1 MQLPVYLI
9 NLDGSD
15 DRLRSATRQLDDAGI
30 PFERVPAF
38 DGRALRVDD
47 FPGYDPAGAMA
58 YMGRP
63 LRGGEIGCYLS
74 HLDCAR
80 RFLDS
85 GADRG
90 LVFEDD
96 MQLKPGFA
104 EGLRILLDWLD
115 RHDGWDLV
123 NLGSPQHKIYTPVM
137 GFDVAG
143 RHHDLTRAHY
153 FPMTTTALIWSRQ
166 GADIFVRTHD
176 RITRGVDNHFRHW
189 LTRSDRGLA
198 VWPPLVT
205 TTGAESLIEDNK
217 GKRSA
222 KGRHPLYGLIKQR
235 RQIVNKLIA
244 WRHKRDLARGQKA
257 AGKAAAP
264 GS

>member
-1 MQLPVYLI
+1 MRLPVYLI

-30 PFERVPAF
+30 AFERVPAF
-38 DGRALRVDD
+38 DGRALRMDE
-47 FPGYDPAGAMA
+47 FPDYDPAAAMA

-80 RFLDS
+80 RVLDS
-85 GADRG
+85 GAARG
-90 LVFEDD
+90 LVLEDD
-96 MQLKPGFA
+96 VQLKPGFA
-104 EGLRILLDWLD
+104 EGIAILLNWLD
-115 RHDGWDLV
+115 RDDGDWDLI

-137 GFDVAG
+137 DFRVAG
-143 RHHDLTRAHY
+143 RQHELTRAHY
-153 FPMTTTALIWSRQ
+153 FPMTATGLIWSRQ
-166 GADIFVRTHD
+166 GAETFVRSHD

-189 LTRSDRGLA
+189 LTRNDRGLA

-205 TTGAESLIEDNK
+205 TTGAESDIEGGK

-222 KGRHPLYGLIKQR
+222 EGRHLLYGLIKQR

-244 WRHKRDLARGQKA
+244 WRHKRDLARRRKA
-257 AGKAAAP
+257 AGGPAA
-264 GS
+264 

>member
-1 MQLPVYLI
+1 MQCSVYLI
-9 NLDGSD
+9 NLDGSG
-15 DRLRSATRQLDDAGI
+15 DRLRSASRQLDDAGMV
-30 PFERVPAF
+30 FERVPAF
-38 DGRALRVDD
+38 DGRALRVDE
-47 FPGYDPAGAMA
+47 FPGYDPAGAMT

-74 HLDCAR
+74 HLDCTR

-85 GADRG
+85 GADHG

-96 MQLKPGFA
+96 MRLMPGFA
-104 EGLRILLDWLD
+104 EGLGILSDWLTQ
-115 RHDGWDLV
+115 HDDWDLV

-137 GFDVAG
+137 GFQAAG
-143 RHHDLTRAHY
+143 KHHDLTRAHY
-153 FPMTTTALIWSRQ
+153 FPMTATALIWSRR
-166 GADIFVRTHD
+166 GAETFVGTHD

-189 LTRSDRGLA
+189 LTRNDRGLA

-205 TTGAESLIEDNK
+205 TTGAQSDIEDGK

-244 WRHKRDLARGQKA
+244 WRHKRDLARRQQTAGMA
-257 AGKAAAP
+257 ALP

>member
-1 MQLPVYLI
+1 MQHPVYLI

-15 DRLRSATRQLDDAGI
+15 DRLRSAKRQLDDARI

-38 DGRALRVDD
+38 DGRALRVEE
-47 FPGYDPAGAMA
+47 FPEYDAAGAMA

-80 RFLDS
+80 RFLES
-85 GADRG
+85 GAPCG

-96 MQLKPGFA
+96 MQLNPGFA
-104 EGLRILLDWLD
+104 EGLRIVLDWLD
-115 RHDGWDLV
+115 EHRNWDLV
-123 NLGSPQHKIYTPVM
+123 NLGSPQHKIYTPIIE
-137 GFDVAG
+137 FSAAG
-143 RHHDLTRAHY
+143 RRYDLTRAHY
-153 FPMTTTALIWSRQ
+153 FPMTATALIWSRQ
-166 GADIFVRTHD
+166 GAESFVQTHD

-189 LTRSDRGLA
+189 LTRSDRGLS

-205 TTGAESLIEDNK
+205 TTGAESVIEGGS

-222 KGRHPLYGLIKQR
+222 QGRHPLYGLIKQR
-235 RQIVNKLIA
+235 RQIVNKWIA
-244 WRHKRDLARGQKA
+244 WRHKRDLARRGKA
-257 AGKAAAP
+257 AGDAASP
-264 GS
+264 RS

>member
-1 MQLPVYLI
+1 MSGLGLQARLIPVYLI

-15 DRLRSATRQLDDAGI
+15 ERLRSATRQLDEAGI
-30 PFERVPAF
+30 AFERVPAF
-38 DGRALRVDD
+38 DGRALQVDE
-47 FPGYDPAGAMA
+47 FPDYDPAGAMA

-85 GADRG
+85 GAEYG
-90 LVFEDD
+90 VVFEDD

-104 EGLRILLDWLD
+104 EGLRILSDWLD
-115 RHDGWDLV
+115 RHDRDWDLI
-123 NLGSPQHKIYTPVM
+123 NIGAGQHKIFTPVM
-137 GFDVAG
+137 GFEVAG
-143 RHHDLTRAHY
+143 RHHELTRAHY
-153 FPMTTTALIWSRQ
+153 FPMTATGLIWSRQ
-166 GADIFVRTHD
+166 GAETFVSTHR
-176 RITRGVDNHFRHW
+176 RITAGVDNHFRHW

-205 TTGAESLIEDNK
+205 TTGVESQIEDGK

-222 KGRHPLYGLIKQR
+222 TGRHPLYGLIKQR
-235 RQIVNKLIA
+235 RQLVNKLIA
-244 WRHKRDLARGQKA
+244 WRHKRRLARG
-257 AGKAAAP
+257 
-264 GS
+264 

>member
-1 MQLPVYLI
+1 MRLPAYLI

-15 DRLRSATRQLDDAGI
+15 ERLRSASRQLDEAGVG
-30 PFERVPAF
+30 FERVPAF
-38 DGRALRVDD
+38 DGRALRVEE
-47 FPGYDPAGAMA
+47 FPDYDPAGAMA

-85 GADRG
+85 GAEYG

-104 EGLRILLDWLD
+104 EGMRILMDWLD
-115 RHDGWDLV
+115 RHDRDWDLV
-123 NLGSPQHKIYTPVM
+123 NLGADQHKIYTPVM
-137 GFDVAG
+137 GFEAAG
-143 RHHDLTRAHY
+143 RHHELTRAHY
-153 FPMTTTALIWSRQ
+153 FPMTTTALLWSRQ
-166 GADIFVRTHD
+166 GAETFVRTHR
-176 RITRGVDNHFRHW
+176 RITAGVDNHFRHW
-189 LTRSDRGLA
+189 LTRNDRGLA

-205 TTGAESLIEDNK
+205 TTGVESQIEDGK

-222 KGRHPLYGLIKQR
+222 GGRHPLYGLIKQR

-244 WRHKRDLARGQKA
+244 WRHKRRLARR
-257 AGKAAAP
+257 
-264 GS
+264 

>member
-1 MQLPVYLI
+1 MSALDPPDRLVPVYLI

-15 DRLRSATRQLDDAGI
+15 ERLRSATRQLDEAGI

-38 DGRALRVDD
+38 DGRALRIEE
-47 FPGYDPAGAMA
+47 FPDYDPAGAMA

-85 GADRG
+85 GAEYG
-90 LVFEDD
+90 VVFEDD

-104 EGLRILLDWLD
+104 KGLRILSDWLD
-115 RHDGWDLV
+115 RHDRDWDLI
-123 NLGSPQHKIYTPVM
+123 NIGAGQHKIFTPVM
-137 GFDVAG
+137 GFEVAG

-153 FPMTTTALIWSRQ
+153 FPMTTTGLIWSRQ
-166 GADIFVRTHD
+166 GAETFVSTHR
-176 RITRGVDNHFRHW
+176 RITAGVDNHFRHW

-205 TTGAESLIEDNK
+205 TTGVESQIEDGK

-222 KGRHPLYGLIKQR
+222 SGRHPLYGLIKQR
-235 RQIVNKLIA
+235 RQLINKLIA
-244 WRHKRDLARGQKA
+244 WRHKRRLARG
-257 AGKAAAP
+257 
-264 GS
+264 